1 MVKTIDELNIK
12 IFADGANL
20 NEMLEMNS
28 KNFIKGLTTNPTLM
42 KKSGI
47 TNYREFA
54 MQVLSEINH
63 KPVSF
68 EVFSDE
74 PSEMIRQG
82 IEIAGWAENVFVKI
96 PITNTRNESSLDVIK
111 TLVKKKVK
119 VNVTAVM
126 TLEQVKS
133 ISDAFDS
140 SVSSYVSIF
149 AGRIADTGRDPISTI
164 SEAIDVLNWNP
175 KIEVIWA
182 SPRELLNIFQAN
194 DIGCHII
201 TATKDILNKIPLI
214 NYSLENYSLETVK
227 MFHSDAIDSG
237 YVI

>member
-54 MQVLSEINH
+54 KQVLSEVNH

-82 IEIAGWAENVFVKI
+82 IEIAGWAENVYVKI
-96 PITNTRNESSLDVIK
+96 PITNTRNESSLEVIK
-111 TLVKKKVK
+111 TLVKMNVK

-149 AGRIADTGRDPISTI
+149 AGRIADTGRDPISII
-164 SEAIDVLNWNP
+164 SEAINVLNWNP

-227 MFHSDAIDSG
+227 MFHNDAIDSG

>member
-1 MVKTIDELNIK
+1 MNVK

-20 NEMLEMNS
+20 SEMLEMNN

-54 MQVLSEINH
+54 KQVLSEIKQ

-74 PSEMIRQG
+74 PNEMIRQG
-82 IEIAGWAENVFVKI
+82 IEIASWAENVFVKI
-96 PITNTRNESSLDVIK
+96 PITNTRNDSSLEVIK
-111 TLVKKKVK
+111 KLVEMKVK
-119 VNVTAVM
+119 VNVTAIM

-133 ISDAFDS
+133 ISQAFDPT
-140 SVSSYVSIF
+140 VPGYVSIF
-149 AGRIADTGRDPISTI
+149 AGRIADTGRDPISII
-164 SEAIDVLNWNP
+164 SNSINELSWNP
-175 KIEVIWA
+175 RLEIIWA
-182 SPRELLNIFQAN
+182 SPRELLNIFHAD
-194 DIGCHII
+194 DIGCHVI
-201 TATKDILNKIPLI
+201 TVTKDILNKLSLIGYPLEK
-214 NYSLENYSLETVK
+214 YSLDTVK
-227 MFHSDAIDSG
+227 MFHNDATDSG

>member
-20 NEMLEMNS
+20 NEMLEMNG

-54 MQVLSEINH
+54 KQVLSEIQH

-96 PITNTRNESSLDVIK
+96 PITNTRNESSLEVIEA
-111 TLVKKKVK
+111 LVKMKVK

-149 AGRIADTGRDPISTI
+149 AGRIADTGRDPISII
-164 SEAIDVLNWNP
+164 SEAINVLNWNP

>member
-1 MVKTIDELNIK
+1 M
-12 IFADGANL
+12 
-20 NEMLEMNS
+20 
-28 KNFIKGLTTNPTLM
+28 
-42 KKSGI
+42 
-47 TNYREFA
+47 
-54 MQVLSEINH
+54 
-63 KPVSF
+63 
-68 EVFSDE
+68 
-74 PSEMIRQG
+74 
-82 IEIAGWAENVFVKI
+82 
-96 PITNTRNESSLDVIK
+96 
-111 TLVKKKVK
+111 KVK

-126 TLEQVKS
+126 TLEQVKF

-149 AGRIADTGRDPISTI
+149 AGRIADTGRDPISII
-164 SEAIDVLNWNP
+164 SEAINVLNWNP

-227 MFHSDAIDSG
+227 MFHNDAIDSG

>member
-1 MVKTIDELNIK
+1 MVKTIDDLNIK

-20 NEMLEMNS
+20 DEMLEMNG
-28 KNFIKGLTTNPTLM
+28 KHFIKGLTTNPTLM

-47 TNYREFA
+47 TDYQEFA
-54 MQVLSEINH
+54 KQALTEITQ

-74 PSEMIRQG
+74 PNEMIRQG
-82 IEIAGWAENVFVKI
+82 IEIASWAENVFVKI
-96 PITNTRNESSLDVIK
+96 PITNTRGESSLEIIK
-111 TLVKKKVK
+111 TLVKMKVK

-133 ISDAFDS
+133 ISDAFDP
-140 SVSSYVSIF
+140 SVPSYVSIF
-149 AGRIADTGRDPISTI
+149 AGRIADTGRDPISII
-164 SEAIDVLNWNP
+164 SNSLNELAWNP
-175 KIEVIWA
+175 KLEIIWA
-182 SPRELLNIFQAN
+182 SPRELLNIFHAN

-201 TATKDILNKIPLI
+201 TVTKDILNKLSLV
-214 NYSLENYSLETVK
+214 NYPLENYSLDTVK
-227 MFHSDAIDSG
+227 MFHNDAIDSG

>member
-20 NEMLEMNS
+20 NEMLEMNG

-47 TNYREFA
+47 TDYREFA
-54 MQVLSEINH
+54 KQVLSEIKQ

-74 PSEMIRQG
+74 PNEMIRQG

-96 PITNTRNESSLDVIK
+96 PITNTRNESSLEVVK
-111 TLVKKKVK
+111 ALVKMKVK

-149 AGRIADTGRDPISTI
+149 AGRIADTGRDPIAII
-164 SEAIDVLNWNP
+164 SEAINVLDWNP
-175 KIEVIWA
+175 NLEIIWA

-201 TATKDILNKIPLI
+201 TATKDILSKVPLI
-214 NYSLENYSLETVK
+214 NYSLEDYSLETVK
-227 MFHSDAIDSG
+227 MFHNDAMNSG